1 MDFTP
6 YIGSIV
12 TVIIAILGFYG
23 MITTRLTR
31 METKVDDMKD
41 HIDAKVDDLKE
52 QVEKHNHVVE
62 RTYGLERD
70 LNTAF
75 KRIDEL
81 KERDEKIEQRMEKLH
96 E

>member
-1 MDFTP
+1 VDFTP

-23 MITTRLTR
+23 AITTRMTR

-52 QVEKHNHVVE
+52 QVEKHNRVVE

-81 KERDEKIEQRMEKLH
+81 KERDEKIEQRIEKLH

>member
-1 MDFTP
+1 MDFSP

-12 TVIIAILGFYG
+12 TVIIAFLGLYG
-23 MITTRLTR
+23 AITTRLAR
-31 METKVDDMKD
+31 METKVDDMKEHVD
-41 HIDAKVDDLKE
+41 VKVDDLKE
-52 QVEKHNHVVE
+52 QVEKHNNVIE

-81 KERDEKIEQRMEKLH
+81 KDRDEKIEQRIEKLH
-96 E
+96 Q

>member
-1 MDFTP
+1 MDVSP

-23 MITTRLTR
+23 MITTRMTR

-41 HIDAKVDDLKE
+41 HIDAKVEDLKE
-52 QVEKHNHVVE
+52 QVEKHNNVVE
-62 RTYGLERD
+62 RTFGIERD

-81 KERDEKIEQRMEKLH
+81 KERDEKIEQKIEKLH
-96 E
+96 G